1 MFLLILGVP
10 GHSQNHMKSTQLSI
24 LYWQRTWYIDHWS
37 SAPRMPFPGHFLKIY
52 RTLEKCGTATFS
64 WWTQLLV
71 QMLPTNCMWK
81 QKLLCEVDL
90 RVLLCLVVWDRPQ
103 AGTALFLIIG
113 SPTHPPP
120 LARGYLTH
128 ILSWHKQWTGK
139 PCTPIMALI
148 LYPLMLQLL
157 WHHLSS
163 LHVCFIFQNQRNSLF
178 IVGNR

>member
-10 GHSQNHMKSTQLSI
+10 GHSQSHMKSTQLSI

-81 QKLLCEVDL
+81 QKLFSMSKKSEWESE
-90 RVLLCLVVWDRPQ
+90 RVFLVPSFWLTFRHFFWYLIYWRHLWSYIHNHRKTFCPSSCVFFISCLYFF
-103 AGTALFLIIG
+103 TFF
-113 SPTHPPP
+113 
-120 LARGYLTH
+120 
-128 ILSWHKQWTGK
+128 
-139 PCTPIMALI
+139 
-148 LYPLMLQLL
+148 
-157 WHHLSS
+157 S
-163 LHVCFIFQNQRNSLF
+163 LGPFSF
-178 IVGNR
+178 